1 MKVLLSWLRDF
12 APIEGDPVALGEQLS
27 DLGMAVEQMDVL
39 GEGLDGVVVARVL
52 ATRPHPD
59 ADKIQLVDVDAGDG
73 EVLQIVCGA
82 FNMAPGDL
90 VPLATVGT
98 VMPGGMEI
106 GRRKMRGQWS
116 NGMLCSARELGLGSD
131 HAGIH
136 VLPPG
141 LPVGAPFVEAMG
153 ISADVLYD
161 LEINPNRPD
170 AMSVAGVARDL
181 AARLGV
187 PFTLP
192 EPVVDEVPASRL
204 GGVTVEVEAPD
215 LCGRFTA
222 RVLRDVTVGASD
234 PAIARRLALLGMRPI
249 NSLVDV
255 SNYVMLELGQPNH
268 PYDLAKVRGGG
279 LRVRRARPGEA
290 MVTLDDIE
298 RRFTVDDLLICD
310 AEDRPV
316 GIAGIMGGAETEIG
330 TSTSDVLLEMAWFLP
345 IGIARTSRRL
355 RLRSEASAR
364 FEKGTDPEIIDL
376 AHRRFAELVAA
387 SGARLEAGTVDVRGE
402 LPDRRSVRVRTGRLN
417 RLLGTDLAG
426 PDIAGLLEPIGF
438 AATVTGE
445 DTEVAIPSWRYDS
458 STEIDVVEE
467 VARHYGY
474 TTIGRSLPPSAHAGR
489 LTDRQRERRRL
500 RNLLV
505 GRGLSE
511 AMPLPFLAP
520 GDLERC
526 GLPGDGIEI
535 ANPLVAEE
543 SVLRTSLLPGL
554 VKALATNAARRNT
567 GVGLWEIGHV
577 FRRPAAGPNGDGL
590 PDEREALGVALGGR
604 DATEAVHEWRAVAE
618 VLSLRGVSV
627 RNEAV
632 PGLHPT
638 RSARLVGPG
647 GEAVG
652 SVGEIDPGVLETHG
666 IGERVGWV
674 EVDLDVVA
682 ELPHDPHVYR
692 PVSIYP
698 SSDID
703 LAFEVDE
710 AVPAAAVEQALRAAA
725 GERLASLRLF
735 DVYRGEGIAAGR
747 RSLAYTLRLDAP
759 DHTLTDDEV
768 AEVRRRCIAAVE
780 AELPATLRG

>member
-82 FNMAPGDL
+82 FNMDPGDL

-153 ISADVLYD
+153 MSADVLYD

-298 RRFTVDDLLICD
+298 RRFTGNDLLICD

-345 IGIARTSRRL
+345 IGVARTSRRL

-402 LPDRRSVRVRTGRLN
+402 LPDRRPVRVRTGRLN
-417 RLLGTDLAG
+417 RLLGTDLAAL
-426 PDIAGLLEPIGF
+426 DIAGLLEPIGF

-467 VARHYGY
+467 VARLYGY

-652 SVGEIDPGVLETHG
+652 AVGEIDPGVLETHG

>member
-1 MKVLLSWLRDF
+1 
-12 APIEGDPVALGEQLS
+12 
-27 DLGMAVEQMDVL
+27 
-39 GEGLDGVVVARVL
+39 
-52 ATRPHPD
+52 
-59 ADKIQLVDVDAGDG
+59 
-73 EVLQIVCGA
+73 
-82 FNMAPGDL
+82 
-90 VPLATVGT
+90 
-98 VMPGGMEI
+98 
-106 GRRKMRGQWS
+106 
-116 NGMLCSARELGLGSD
+116 
-131 HAGIH
+131 
-136 VLPPG
+136 
-141 LPVGAPFVEAMG
+141 
-153 ISADVLYD
+153 
-161 LEINPNRPD
+161 
-170 AMSVAGVARDL
+170 
-181 AARLGV
+181 
-187 PFTLP
+187 
-192 EPVVDEVPASRL
+192 
-204 GGVTVEVEAPD
+204 
-215 LCGRFTA
+215 
-222 RVLRDVTVGASD
+222 
-234 PAIARRLALLGMRPI
+234 
-249 NSLVDV
+249 
-255 SNYVMLELGQPNH
+255 
-268 PYDLAKVRGGG
+268 
-279 LRVRRARPGEA
+279 
-290 MVTLDDIE
+290 
-298 RRFTVDDLLICD
+298 
-310 AEDRPV
+310 
-316 GIAGIMGGAETEIG
+316 
-330 TSTSDVLLEMAWFLP
+330 
-345 IGIARTSRRL
+345 
-355 RLRSEASAR
+355 
-364 FEKGTDPEIIDL
+364 
-376 AHRRFAELVAA
+376 
-387 SGARLEAGTVDVRGE
+387 
-402 LPDRRSVRVRTGRLN
+402 VRTGRLN

-590 PDEREALGVALGGR
+590 PDERESLGVALGGR